1 MKKSSLMV
9 ACIIVFQSQFSFGQT
24 KMISHKSHSGSAYN
38 FKKSISINSVDI
50 GTSNFGIAPERFVR
64 NSKLDTVKLL
74 SRNVA
79 VMITS
84 ESCYSEGFNGGDR
97 SSAEIWSAGTDTV
110 LDHPVFNG
118 KNSLNTIK
126 STLKNNYYFDN
137 SIDKVVFIGF
147 DGKYALSNPKAAN
160 ETRLNEAHIEKNTFG
175 KKHQSYFMIILLS
188 LLSTVFRGQF

>member
-1 MKKSSLMV
+1 MKNSSIMV
-9 ACIIVFQSQFSFGQT
+9 VCLIVIQSQFSFGQT
-24 KMISHKSHSGSAYN
+24 KMISHKSHSGSAIN
-38 FKKSISINSVDI
+38 FKKAISINSVDI
-50 GTSNFGIAPERFVR
+50 GNSNFGIAPERFVR

-74 SRNVA
+74 SPNVA

-84 ESCYSEGFNGGDR
+84 ESCYSEDYNGGDR
-97 SSAEIWSAGTDTV
+97 SSAEIWSAGTDTI

-160 ETRLNEAHIEKNTFG
+160 EPRLNKEEIGKNTQEKNRP
-175 KKHQSYFMIILLS
+175 SYFMIILLS